1 MDAVEKRKKHVLV
14 VYEDGHEDIST
25 FAKAVKDGLA
35 GRLSVQL
42 RSASELSIPEILAAD
57 AYVFGLADV
66 SSPFWLETKRVLQ
79 GVNLA
84 GRQGALF
91 FKTVADAKAFKL
103 QCVASELGFPVKD
116 QQLSASADASSWI
129 GSLLAVL

>member
-1 MDAVEKRKKHVLV
+1 
-14 VYEDGHEDIST
+14 
-25 FAKAVKDGLA
+25 
-35 GRLSVQL
+35 VQL

-116 QQLSASADASSWI
+116 QQLSASADASAWI